1 MKQGLASFPD
11 PSTLTTA
18 DELDAYAT
26 AMARIFRDSIQ
37 TAGKPPQDGLQAT
50 PWWTDECQEARARH
64 LRARHRVYDGEIS
77 EETREFLAVVRKAK
91 RNYWREIINGIDS
104 DEKLYRVMGWHKM
117 ATNLKAPPLV
127 VDGVVIEDTREKAD
141 ALKAEVLGRFS
152 AADDL
157 EHDPLAD
164 WEGSGTL
171 PWADSVSVEEV
182 ERYCIGVT
190 STSPGT
196 DRVTVRLLKACWS
209 EVRTAIHG
217 LFNRC
222 LALQHFPAPWKL
234 AEVAMI
240 VKTGKR
246 DKSSPR
252 AWRPIALLSCISKG
266 LERIIASRIA
276 WTALSTGLL
285 SPQHGGAL
293 PKRSGM
299 DLAASLTHD
308 IETALAAKKQVTI
321 VTLDV
326 QGAFDAVLTRRLFK
340 RMTEQGWPLP
350 LLRLIKS
357 FLTERRVQVRLEKET
372 TDPSFVECGTPQGSP
387 LSPILY
393 TLYLADLLN
402 QDRTLR
408 FGYADDI
415 LIYRA
420 SHDLDDNVAQLAN
433 DVRAIFEWGD
443 EHRIAF
449 APEKIEMIHITTK
462 NGGYAPPI
470 VVDDRITIPCIVTA
484 RDGEQPALRWLGV
497 WFDRKLSFKR
507 HVGERAG
514 KARLV
519 AQHIRNLGRVANG
532 PPASALRKAVVTCVL
547 PSALFGTEAWYAG
560 RTKPCQKSV
569 RPATVSTRLGGH
581 IDLIHKT
588 IPLAARG
595 VLPV

>member
-1 MKQGLASFPD
+1 
-11 PSTLTTA
+11 
-18 DELDAYAT
+18 
-26 AMARIFRDSIQ
+26 
-37 TAGKPPQDGLQAT
+37 
-50 PWWTDECQEARARH
+50 
-64 LRARHRVYDGEIS
+64 
-77 EETREFLAVVRKAK
+77 
-91 RNYWREIINGIDS
+91 
-104 DEKLYRVMGWHKM
+104 
-117 ATNLKAPPLV
+117 
-127 VDGVVIEDTREKAD
+127 
-141 ALKAEVLGRFS
+141 
-152 AADDL
+152 
-157 EHDPLAD
+157 
-164 WEGSGTL
+164 
-171 PWADSVSVEEV
+171 
-182 ERYCIGVT
+182 
-190 STSPGT
+190 
-196 DRVTVRLLKACWS
+196 
-209 EVRTAIHG
+209 
-217 LFNRC
+217 
-222 LALQHFPAPWKL
+222 
-234 AEVAMI
+234 
-240 VKTGKR
+240 
-246 DKSSPR
+246 
-252 AWRPIALLSCISKG
+252 
-266 LERIIASRIA
+266 
-276 WTALSTGLL
+276 
-285 SPQHGGAL
+285 
-293 PKRSGM
+293 M

-326 QGAFDAVLTRRLFK
+326 QGAFDAVLTQRLLK

-393 TLYLADLLN
+393 TLYLAELLN

-443 EHRIAF
+443 EHKIAF
-449 APEKIEMIHITTK
+449 APGKIEMIHITTK

-588 IPLAARG
+588 IALAARG
-595 VLPV
+595 VLPVWRTTPTATLIRDAGLPSAFAALEEAKARFAMRLQTVDDQHPLVQRIPIPMIRRGRGAGTRMIAKTKIQRLGKLLLCFWRCSSPREVHPP